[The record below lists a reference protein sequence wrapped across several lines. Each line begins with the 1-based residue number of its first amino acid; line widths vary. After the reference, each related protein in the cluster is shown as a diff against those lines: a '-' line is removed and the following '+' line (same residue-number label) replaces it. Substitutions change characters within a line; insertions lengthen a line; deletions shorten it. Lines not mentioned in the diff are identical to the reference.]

1 MANKTAAVAA
11 PTNKKSWTSYIGEYG
26 AFIALVFL
34 IVVISVVSPEFRTAG
49 NFLNLLRQATFNGL
63 IAFGM
68 TCVILSDG
76 IDLSVGS
83 TLALSAVICAK
94 LIMQG
99 VPAILAMIIALIS
112 GTLLGVVS
120 GLLVTKGRL
129 QPFIATLITMTAYR
143 GFALI
148 LTDGKPISNIAKS
161 IGDRPNQFAFK
172 LMGKGNLF
180 GKIPIPAI
188 LLIFALV
195 VFFFVLN
202 KTTFGRKVY
211 ATGSNA
217 KCAKLVGV
225 NITKTKVIV
234 YAISGFMSALTGLI
248 LISRLDSAQ
257 PTLGDGYELDA
268 IAAVALG
275 GTSMSGGR
283 GKITGTIA
291 GVLIIAVL
299 NNGMNLLE
307 VSTYYQD
314 VIKAVVILVAV
325 LSDRKR

>member
-1 MANKTAAVAA
+1 MKNSNKNIGAL
-11 PTNKKSWTSYIGEYG
+11 IGEYG
-26 AFIALVFL
+26 AFIALAFL
-34 IVVISVVSPEFRTAG
+34 ALVLSVISPEFRQFSNLTS
-49 NFLNLLRQATFNGL
+49 LLRQATFNGL
-63 IAFGM
+63 IAIGM

-83 TLALSAVICAK
+83 VFALSAIVCAE
-94 LIMQG
+94 LLTMGIAA
-99 VPAILAMIIALIS
+99 PLAVLIALVV
-112 GTLLGVVS
+112 GTVLGLIS

-129 QPFIATLITMTAYR
+129 QPFIATLITMSAYR
-143 GFALI
+143 GMAMI
-148 LTDGKPISNIAKS
+148 ITDGKPISRLANS
-161 IGDRPNQFAFK
+161 ISSDSGAFFFK
-172 LMGKGNLF
+172 ALGKGNLLIAESV
-180 GKIPIPAI
+180 KIPLPVIVLVLAFAGFYFI
-188 LLIFALV
+188 L
-195 VFFFVLN
+195 N
-202 KTTFGRKVY
+202 HTTFGRKIY

-225 NITKTKVIV
+225 NTQKIKMYV
-234 YAISGFMSALTGLI
+234 YGISGFLAALAGLMM
-248 LISRLDSAQ
+248 ISRVDSAQ

-299 NNGMNLLE
+299 NNGLNILG
-307 VSTYYQD
+307 VTSYYQD
-314 VIKAVVILVAV
+314 VIKALVILVAV

>member
-1 MANKTAAVAA
+1 MIK
-11 PTNKKSWTSYIGEYG
+11 NKKNVGSILGEYG
-26 AFIALVFL
+26 AFIALAL
-34 IVVISVVSPEFRTAG
+34 LVVVLSVIEPSFRAPS
-49 NFLNLLRQATFNGL
+49 NLMNLLRQASFNGL

-68 TCVILSDG
+68 TLVILSDG

-83 TLALSAVICAK
+83 VFALSAIICAE
-94 LIMQG
+94 LLVSGM
-99 VPAILAMIIALIS
+99 PAVLAVLIALVV
-112 GTLLGVVS
+112 GTALGAIS

-143 GFALI
+143 GVAKI
-148 LTDGKPISNIAKS
+148 ITDGKPVSQLANSAS
-161 IGDRPNQFAFK
+161 SGEFFFK
-172 LMGKGNLF
+172 AMGKGSVLIAETI
-180 GKIPIPAI
+180 KIPIPAI
-188 LLIFALV
+188 ILVLAFLIV
-195 VFFFVLN
+195 YFVLN
-202 KTTFGRKVY
+202 KTTFGRRIY

-217 KCAKLVGV
+217 KCANLVGV
-225 NITKTKVIV
+225 NTARIKIAC
-234 YAISGFMSALTGLI
+234 YSISGFLSALAGL
-248 LISRLDSAQ
+248 LMISRLDSAQ
-257 PTLGDGYELDA
+257 PTLGSGYELDA

-299 NNGMNLLE
+299 NNGLNIMN
-307 VSTYYQD
+307 VSSYYQE